1 MCCLLK
7 WVKLSTNI
15 QLFRLRD
22 ILHKMSGFRQFLLH
36 FCILGYIVCSSR
48 AWQVKMPSHIKAL
61 RGSCL
66 VIPCTFNYYRYP
78 PERPDRVVWYQ
89 YVSRGYPL
97 VYDNWNPSDVIN
109 AYRGRTYVYTST
121 YEKTCSLK
129 INPVTWND
137 DGQRLYPWVDPENVG
152 KSTYRFFD
160 TTVTIEVVGR
170 AEAPDINILGR
181 LKVGQSVT
189 VQCSVSHTCSTNPP
203 TLSLNIPLRNHHL
216 RKTQYEA
223 TTKTTLTT
231 TLFIERDYQI
241 VECSVRHPGGATAK
255 ASRTLS
261 AECSI
266 SPLTIS
272 STSDEFLE
280 GYASKV
286 ACTATYTCSKH
297 VPTITW
303 NYGGMPASTGTRN
316 VQGGLWKTVS
326 TLTFTS
332 SASSHGG
339 SLTCYAR
346 FTGGQTQQ
354 VSITL
359 RVKRNMLSR
368 GWSFTTPGSV
378 TGLRGSCIIIPCKFT
393 YSIHQPSNLQVIW
406 YKYQSSGYPA
416 VFNQRGNDVISEFRG
431 KTSLMGS
438 VSESNCSLKIERLEM
453 SHNQVR
459 LYPWIDKNPITSF
472 HTMGHSFYD
481 KSTQLVVSDHVQ
493 EPQLS
498 IIGIPRVGEQSRVS
512 CSVRHTCLSDPPTLT
527 LSGIHGTDRTVD
539 TLVSDGMWETTVE
552 RTWTAAEDHQS
563 VKCSVSYP
571 GGQKASNELKL
582 NVECP
587 YEEIKMV
594 EPPGEATEGVAQS
607 VICSVSYTCK
617 KNTPTIV
624 WNFEDMQSSLST
636 KQISGNKYETA
647 SNLTFIG
654 ALGDDGKPL
663 TCTAQFKTGE
673 TSDSVTLHIKKY
685 VKPVEDPH
693 ENDTLHAL
701 PADVPFRFSALT
713 HSCVVIPCS
722 FQYEDSVPLSRGIW
736 SKKTGGVVFHN
747 GQSKVI
753 DHFKGRTK
761 MLGDLNEGNCSLEID
776 DIKPF
781 DNGPFCFHA
790 ERGYEKHRFNN
801 SCVFIV
807 MKASPDKPVMTAVP
821 AEVDA
826 GSTITVSCS
835 VAHTCQSHPPVFSW
849 SVPNLSS
856 EVSHTL
862 TSRGIWETTSTITFM
877 VAGGDGVQG
886 LTCTATFWRG
896 KQQASTVKLN
906 VKGSLMY
913 QLRSSLPVSVP
924 VSLVVLI
931 VIIVAVVL
939 MVFMCKKRKNRND
952 SLTPPPRP
960 EKRRS
965 LWDRMSRR
973 FPEDRERPPRPEK
986 RKSLWRRFT
995 RAEDDRIG
1003 WQNERSPRKS
1013 FWSRLSRHQGN
1024 TANISVGY
1032 LNNAN
1037 GVVFGT
1043 HVDKPHFPSPKD
1055 NRRRL

>member
-1 MCCLLK
+1 MGH
-7 WVKLSTNI
+7 S
-15 QLFRLRD
+15 F
-22 ILHKMSGFRQFLLH
+22 
-36 FCILGYIVCSSR
+36 
-48 AWQVKMPSHIKAL
+48 
-61 RGSCL
+61 
-66 VIPCTFNYYRYP
+66 
-78 PERPDRVVWYQ
+78 
-89 YVSRGYPL
+89 
-97 VYDNWNPSDVIN
+97 YD
-109 AYRGRTYVYTST
+109 
-121 YEKTCSLK
+121 
-129 INPVTWND
+129 
-137 DGQRLYPWVDPENVG
+137 
-152 KSTYRFFD
+152 KSTQL
-160 TTVTIEVVGR
+160 VVSDHVQKPELSIIGIPR
-170 AEAPDINILGR
+170 
-181 LKVGQSVT
+181 VGEQSR
-189 VQCSVSHTCSTNPP
+189 VS
-203 TLSLNIPLRNHHL
+203 
-216 RKTQYEA
+216 
-223 TTKTTLTT
+223 
-231 TLFIERDYQI
+231 
-241 VECSVRHPGGATAK
+241 CSVRHTCLSAPPTLILSGIPGTDRTVDTLVSDGMWETTVERTWTAEEDHQSVKCSVSYPGGQK
-255 ASRTLS
+255 ASNELQLKV
-261 AECSI
+261 ECPYEEI
-266 SPLTIS
+266 KMVEPPGEVT
-272 STSDEFLE
+272 E
-280 GYASKV
+280 GV
-286 ACTATYTCSKH
+286 AQSVVCSVSYKCKKNK
-297 VPTITW
+297 PTIMW
-303 NYGGMPASTGTRN
+303 NYKDMQSSLNTKKISNTY
-316 VQGGLWKTVS
+316 KTVS
-326 TLTFTS
+326 HLTFI
-332 SASSHGG
+332 GVPEDDG
-339 SLTCYAR
+339 KSLTCTAQ
-346 FTGGQTQQ
+346 FITGET
-354 VSITL
+354 SDSATL
-359 RVKRNMLSR
+359 HIKRNMLSR

-995 RAEDDRIG
+995 RSAEDDRIG